1 MTATTPI
8 TAAVQSLTPG
18 TLVDLFRLDARP
30 LGGGLYHFTP
40 SAAHPLRFGGTEYAP
55 VGIEAE
61 GFELTGT
68 GSLPTPKLRITNV
81 TRVLAA
87 LVATAGDLLGADVV
101 RLRTL
106 ADYLDDGP
114 DPDPGMHFPAD
125 VYRVERL
132 ATFSP
137 ALIEWELSAA
147 LDQEGR
153 KLPGRQVLR
162 DACTHRY
169 RRFDPDTGAF
179 DYTAATCP
187 WTGTPYRDA
196 AGAVVGDAVRD
207 ACGKRL
213 SDCRARFG
221 QGVALPTRAF
231 PAVGRTRL

>member
-1 MTATTPI
+1 MAATPI
-8 TAAVQSLTPG
+8 TSAVQSLTPG
-18 TLVDLFRLDARP
+18 TLVQLFRLDARS
-30 LGGGLYHFTP
+30 LGGSLYHFTP
-40 SAAHPLRFGGTEYAP
+40 SAATELTYQGVVYAP
-55 VGIEAE
+55 VDIEAE

-87 LVATAGDLLGADVV
+87 LVATAGDLLGAEVV

-114 DPDPGMHFPAD
+114 DPDPTMHFPPD
-125 VYRVERL
+125 LYRVERL
-132 ATFSP
+132 TSFSQTV
-137 ALIEWELSAA
+137 IEWELSAA

-169 RRFDPDTGAF
+169 RRWDADTGGF
-179 DYTAATCP
+179 DYAAATCP
-187 WTGTPYRDA
+187 WAGTPYRDA
-196 AGAVVGDAVRD
+196 LGQVVDDGARD
-207 ACGKRL
+207 QCGKRL

-221 QGVALPTRAF
+221 AAAVLPTRAF
-231 PAVGRTRL
+231 PAVGRTRV